1 MPSST
6 RVFRCLLVDDDVA
19 NQHLLMHYI
28 SQTPSLSLVKTL
40 GDGVA
45 ALAYLREAPKVD
57 IIFLDIEM
65 PGLTGMELM
74 RLLPHR
80 PATILTTS
88 HLDFALDAFELQVV
102 DYLVKPIAFSRFTQA
117 VLRVTEEI
125 SPSAPPPLE
134 SVFIK
139 TNGRMV
145 KIWLDRVRY
154 IQALSDYIVVV
165 TDDKQYVVYSTMKAV
180 EEKLPVEQFIRV
192 HRSYI
197 VNTRKIEAIE
207 DNTLLLAEQ
216 KIPVSKSYQE
226 SFFARIS
233 RI

>member
-1 MPSST
+1 MTSSA
-6 RVFRCLLVDDDVA
+6 RVFRCLIVDDDVA
-19 NQHLLMHYI
+19 NQHLLVHYVG
-28 SQTPSLSLVKTL
+28 QTPGLSLVKTL
-40 GDGVA
+40 DDGVA
-45 ALAYLREAPKVD
+45 ALTYLREAPKVD

-65 PGLTGMELM
+65 PGLTGMELL

-88 HLDFALDAFELQVV
+88 HLDFALDAFDLQVA

-117 VLRVTEEI
+117 VLRVTEEANPPT
-125 SPSAPPPLE
+125 PSPLE

-165 TDDKQYVVYSTMKAV
+165 TDEKQYVVYSTMKAV
-180 EEKLPVEQFIRV
+180 EEKLPADHFARV